1 MYCLTAIPERHV
13 LKYFEDSRGNE
24 PRSSRHIRRRRGTHK
39 QNTAQPSVAQRADW
53 QLASQV
59 ERVLE
64 LCLAGS
70 RNPVLHNLDVLS
82 VWHTQGKLFVRVVSS
97 THDAN
102 EIANHLAQA
111 SGWLRREIA
120 EEITRKRVPEL
131 RFEIL
136 PDSHGESASSGV
148 GEEEQSE

>member
-1 MYCLTAIPERHV
+1 M
-13 LKYFEDSRGNE
+13 
-24 PRSSRHIRRRRGTHK
+24 
-39 QNTAQPSVAQRADW
+39 
-53 QLASQV
+53 
-59 ERVLE
+59 LE